1 MARTYLG
8 TGYTFDSLLSVADTA
23 SDLTSLSITN
33 TGANGVSIDLTGN
46 GSTTPSKFLRVTSGQ
61 FQIINSAY
69 TSVILAVT
77 DLGVLSAGGITSTP
91 ISGSTGSFTTLAAS
105 GAAAFTSTLN
115 VTGFTTLGSGNIG
128 PGGSYFGSNTI
139 YNSGWKYVGT
149 DFAWFMRSDGTT
161 SDVVSLNV
169 APSGTAGAAMT
180 FVQAFSV
187 SQTGLMTIPI
197 GLTVNGVSTL
207 TGSAAFGTGIT
218 FGAQIGASNTDL
230 SKHISLW
237 GGNFGFCITGASL
250 NYTVP
255 PGSAHYFNINGTN
268 ALTVAGGAVTVTG
281 SLACGNQSASGA
293 TGAFTVWGDHITT
306 NGDVGYIN
314 IANYDGNSGASTPR
328 VIGQFKVG
336 RSGNNYG
343 GAVTISTARQA
354 DGNLIAALSIDDS
367 QNATFANGLSA
378 SGTVSGAGIT
388 SLLAPYA
395 LLAGATFSGNI
406 SAPSIF
412 TSGASIG
419 LVGLYTGG
427 ASNTGYV
434 AFYDPSGTR
443 QGYIGYAPA
452 SGYLSLESENGN
464 LGYNVTGQLVVNGL
478 TTLASGLSVPGTIAA
493 TTIGASGFITSGF
506 LMASGQWNTSTATS
520 QGAYIGWNYT
530 GGGGETDFI
539 NNKGGG
545 AGGFSWYN
553 TSSAAALTQLAT
565 LNSLGAFSTVS
576 VVGLGNGGG
585 TASAFLAQKSGSV
598 GYGWDDTSQGTD
610 AKVWDALA
618 VSGTMLFRASNDTN
632 GAATTWLSVTRSGY
646 APQVITLTAPTI
658 TLAGNASVT
667 GMLYRGN
674 STFVASS
681 WTLSTTTRN
690 PTLGIWQ
697 DTNWGL
703 ELRYG
708 PNSVYQS
715 ALFAYTGGEISF
727 GQYSLNATLQSQY
740 TQFAYFSTSGALT
753 VATPTTLS
761 STLSVAGATTLSGPV
776 TASGGVSS
784 GTFNLTAGQYR
795 WTTSGQG
802 TDQNIW
808 DSYNSGLSSLMFRA
822 VNDAYSAANNWL
834 SVTRSGYA
842 PQVITLTA
850 PTITLAGNASV
861 TGSLTL
867 TGVINIGGAGNYYSS
882 NLTYSGG
889 WKYIASDYGAML
901 YFGGSAGTSLYVA
914 PTGTAGGT
922 AAIVQAW
929 NVTPAGAMTVYGPLT
944 CAGTISAGTATFTGG
959 LFVSGGTWAPGMLY
973 SDGNWGMLIRG
984 QTRTVDADLALCNG
998 AGNVSLGIMA
1008 SGLTTI
1014 NTGLSFNSQVGANN
1028 TDCSKHIAL
1037 WGTTFGFNVTASAL
1051 NYTVSTGSAH
1061 YFNINGT
1068 NALTVANGSTT
1079 VTGNLTVTGTIS
1091 GVTGSTTSV
1100 STIAALRLL
1109 ASGANAVYVQGYS
1122 AAGDGGG
1129 GFFNLGASGTDN
1141 AATIIVSANGT
1152 YYRDIGTGPI
1162 SLLAFGATGNG
1173 TTDDAAAFNRVTTI
1187 LTHGGAVTLPAGHA
1201 FTVLSAVTIGAG
1213 ISICGPYE
1221 NAGEFALSHTGSPA
1235 WLPSSAYTA
1244 SQTAVNNSNIYRVTT
1259 AGTSASSGGPSGTG
1273 TGITD
1278 GTVVWSYVQ
1287 PQASFWTTYCT
1298 LTISSAVTVTLD
1310 SSTTITGCL
1319 IYRAGMTFPI
1329 TTAAAFAGNAFTF
1342 NGDNVCIRNSII
1354 MGFQYAIASTGCDR
1368 GVIENVCFDNLKN
1381 IYASGAGDTWRIHF
1395 CHAWP
1400 FAADATAMASL
1411 TRAGSNIFISNCN
1424 DAAIV
1429 RDCFEY
1435 GYLNG
1440 FVANNA
1446 GAVSFIRCGADGT
1459 SPPYSGSSGFLI
1471 QGSATSTTGALNAQ
1485 VVDCQAYLQTA
1496 AVNVP
1501 LGGTVMSTV
1510 KITGCTMGG
1519 CTDGIYIPA
1528 SSASLVQVYNN
1539 DIGAGTGIVY
1549 SAATVLMDIDN
1560 NNFSGCGTIINA
1572 TVATENI
1579 HIGQGNRGGYI
1590 GGTTDGLSLAP
1601 GSNLVLFTITP
1612 AGSIAAL
1619 PPVGDVFGVAAGN
1632 FGTLAG
1638 GHTGRRVT
1646 LLFLG
1651 ASAVYSSSGS
1661 SAMFLNGN
1669 VTFNAIAYSTLTLV
1683 YTGSQWFEV
1692 SRMVA

>member
-565 LNSLGAFSTVS
+565 LNSLGAFSAVS

-1051 NYTVSTGSAH
+1051 NYTVSTGNAH
-1061 YFNINGT
+1061 YFNIGGT

-1100 STIAALRLL
+1100 ATIAALRLL
-1109 ASGANAVYVQGYS
+1109 ASGAHAVYVQGYS
-1122 AAGDGGG
+1122 ASGDGGG
-1129 GFFNLGASGTDN
+1129 GFFNIGATGTDN
-1141 AATIIVSANGT
+1141 GATIIVSAAGT
-1152 YYRDIGTGPI
+1152 YYRDNGNGPI
-1162 SLLAFGATGNG
+1162 SMLAFGATANG
-1173 TTDDAAAFNRVTTI
+1173 TADDSAAFALATTI
-1187 LTHGGAVTLPAGHA
+1187 LTHGGAVTLPPGRA
-1201 FTVLSAVTIGAG
+1201 FTILSNVTIGAG
-1213 ISICGPYE
+1213 ISIYGPYE
-1221 NAGEFALSHTGSPA
+1221 NAGEFALTH
-1235 WLPSSAYTA
+1235 
-1244 SQTAVNNSNIYRVTT
+1244 
-1259 AGTSASSGGPSGTG
+1259 SASIP
-1273 TGITD
+1273 
-1278 GTVVWSYVQ
+1278 
-1287 PQASFWTTYCT
+1287 WTTYVT
-1298 LTISSAVTVTLD
+1298 LTISSSVTVTLK
-1310 SSTTITGCL
+1310 SSTTVTGCL
-1319 IYRAGMTFPI
+1319 IYRNGMTFPI
-1329 TTAAAFAGNAFTF
+1329 TTSAAFAGNAFTF
-1342 NGDNVCIRNSII
+1342 SGDNICIRNSII
-1354 MGFQYAIASTGCDR
+1354 MGFSYAIASTSCDR
-1368 GVIENVCFDNLKN
+1368 GVIGNVCFDNLNN
-1381 IYASGAGDTWRIHF
+1381 IYAYGSGDTWRIHH

-1400 FAADATAMASL
+1400 FASDAVSMAAL
-1411 TRAGSNIFISNCN
+1411 TRAGSNVFISNCN
-1424 DAAIV
+1424 DAAV
-1429 RDCFEY
+1429 VSDCFCY
-1435 GYLNG
+1435 GYLDG

-1446 GAVSFIRCGADGT
+1446 GAISFVNCDADGT
-1459 SPPYSGSSGFLI
+1459 PTPYSGSSGFLI
-1471 QGSATSTTGALNAQ
+1471 QGSAAYQQNAMIIN
-1485 VVDCQAYLQTA
+1485 CQAYLQTA
-1496 AVNVP
+1496 GINVP
-1501 LGGTVMSTV
+1501 LGGSVLSTV
-1510 KITGCTMGG
+1510 KITGCIVGG
-1519 CTDGIYIPA
+1519 CTNGINVPA
-1528 SSASLVQVYNN
+1528 SSASLIQVYNN
-1539 DIGAGTGIVY
+1539 DIGAGTAIVY
-1549 SAATVLMDIDN
+1549 SAATVLMDIDA
-1560 NNFSGCGTIINA
+1560 NNFSGCTAMINA
-1572 TVATENI
+1572 TVSTENI
-1579 HIGQGNRGGYI
+1579 RIGQGNRWGYI
-1590 GGTTDGLSLAP
+1590 GGTTDGVSLLPSTNAI
-1601 GSNLVLFTITP
+1601 LFTITP
-1612 AGSIAAL
+1612 ASSVANL
-1619 PPVGDVFGVAAGN
+1619 PPVGDVFWVAAGN

-1638 GHTGRRVT
+1638 GHVGRRVT
-1646 LLFLG
+1646 LIFAG
-1651 ASAVYSSSGS
+1651 VSAVYSSSGTS
-1661 SAMFLNGN
+1661 PNAVLLNGN
-1669 VTFNAIAYSTLTLV
+1669 TTFTTVGGSTLTLIHS
-1683 YTGSQWFEV
+1683 GSQWYEV
-1692 SRMVA
+1692 SRMLV